1 MRSAV
6 QFARLILLVS
16 LAAVFAGA
24 QDNDN
29 SERQARGVAHPGARQ
44 VSTAPKA
51 AEIRTLTLGDG
62 LAILNA
68 ALDSR
73 HRIVTR
79 RDCSHFV
86 HDLYEQAGFSYQYA
100 SSTDLYVGVD
110 EFRQVSNP
118 QPGDLAVWR
127 GHVGIVVNP
136 QQHSFFSLLRS
147 GPGVDLYDSPYWR
160 QRGRPRFFRFVKEAP
175 SNTSSSLR
183 NANWKPARSSSSES
197 EDELISEESESS
209 GEIGKSEIEKSKK
222 PPESPPADLT
232 LGALIVSSSRPD
244 PDQIT
249 AAFLQACK
257 GWDQSMRGRDLF
269 KMSQAVIVFDHF
281 AVKKVHIGKHEGW
294 VEVEIGEP
302 ISLAGS
308 DAHPRKRTEHQR
320 WALSRRDNRSW
331 ELTPAPNTI
340 YVNQPTA
347 VRLLANE
354 LAQIADSNDVDR
366 TPQKAQ
372 LARLLDA
379 LLEK

>member
-1 MRSAV
+1 MWRPV

-29 SERQARGVAHPGARQ
+29 SERQVRGMAHRAARP
-44 VSTAPKA
+44 VSAAPKA
-51 AEIRTLTLGDG
+51 AIRTLTPGDG
-62 LAILNA
+62 LAILSA

-110 EFRQVSNP
+110 EFRQVTNP

-147 GPGVDLYDSPYWR
+147 GPGVDQYDSPYWR

-175 SNTSSSLR
+175 ANASSSLR
-183 NANWKPARSSSSES
+183 NANWKPARSSSDDA
-197 EDELISEESESS
+197 EDELVSDESESS
-209 GEIGKSEIEKSKK
+209 GETVKSTKLR
-222 PPESPPADLT
+222 ESPPADLT
-232 LGALIVSSSRPD
+232 LGALMVNSSRPD
-244 PDQIT
+244 PDQVT
-249 AAFLQACK
+249 TTFLQACK

-269 KMSQAVIVFDHF
+269 KMNETVIVFDHF
-281 AVKKVHIGKHEGW
+281 TVKKVHISKNQGW

-340 YVNQPTA
+340 YVTQATA

-354 LAQIADSNDVDR
+354 LAQIADSNDSDK
-366 TPQKAQ
+366 TQQKAQ
-372 LARLLDA
+372 LARLLNA